1 MGPRAAATPPPE
13 PGVRL
18 DAREAIDRAIEHS
31 FERVSVVS
39 DKRLLAEAL
48 KLGVGQ
54 LSVGEVT
61 QAFGAHPDI
70 VSRSVEDQTL
80 VTTNKVLAEERAMIE
95 HARNGRGTCV
105 PLGEGYGG
113 RSGDRFEPDAKLSR
127 EQRDAVEHVLS
138 SQDGVVAVAG
148 AAGAGKTTLM
158 SEIARGIEDGGK
170 EIHAFAPGADAS
182 RTVLRGEG
190 FERADTVARLLV
202 DQDMQEGL
210 KGQVLWIDEAGQ
222 LGSRT
227 MSRLFEIAG
236 EQEARVVLSGDTR
249 QHASVERGD
258 AMRTLST
265 QAGIRAAEVQ
275 EIRRQRGKYREAV
288 AALAREDVE
297 AGFETLCEL
306 GAVREIGDAET
317 RDGQIASD
325 YAELTGR
332 GQDVLVVSPTHV
344 EGERVTDR
352 IRDELK
358 AGKRLGKDERTLT
371 RLDNL
376 QWTEAQRSDPAS
388 YKPGDIVE
396 FHQHAPGGCRSG
408 RRYEVVSAEDGRVAI
423 RGADGTERPLPMDT
437 AKRFNVY
444 RKREIAVA
452 KGDRIRITK
461 NATTVDG
468 HKVFTGRSYGTKGFD
483 DNGNIKLDNG
493 WLLRPDHGHITHGYV
508 GTSHASQGKTVDHVL
523 IAQSASSFQ
532 ASSRE
537 QFYVSVSRG
546 RKGVAVYTDDVA
558 SLKQSIERSGRR
570 LSASELVATPGAKD
584 KILSHG
590 KLVSRLER
598 YRRLTEMNTR
608 SERTKVRSRGVSTR
622 GVTGRGMPSRGRRR
636 GR

>member
-1 MGPRAAATPPPE
+1 MI
-13 PGVRL
+13 
-18 DAREAIDRAIEHS
+18 DYARD
-31 FERVSVVS
+31 
-39 DKRLLAEAL
+39 
-48 KLGVGQ
+48 
-54 LSVGEVT
+54 
-61 QAFGAHPDI
+61 
-70 VSRSVEDQTL
+70 
-80 VTTNKVLAEERAMIE
+80 
-95 HARNGRGTCV
+95 GRGTCV

-113 RSGDRFEPDAKLSR
+113 RSGDRYEADAKLSR

-202 DQDMQEGL
+202 DKDMQEAL
-210 KGQVLWIDEAGQ
+210 NGQVLWIDEAGQ

-227 MSRLFEIAG
+227 MSRLFEIAK
-236 EQEARVVLSGDTR
+236 ERNARVVLSGDTR

-258 AMRTLST
+258 AMRTLAT

-288 AALAREDVE
+288 SALAREDVS
-297 AGFETLCEL
+297 AGFETLCDL
-306 GAVREIGDAET
+306 GAVREIEDAAT
-317 RDGQIASD
+317 REGRIASD
-325 YAELTGR
+325 YADLTGR
-332 GQDVLVVSPTHV
+332 GQDVLVVSPTHA
-344 EGERVTDR
+344 EGERVTEQ
-352 IRDELK
+352 IREELRSR
-358 AGKRLGKDERTLT
+358 KRLGKDERTLT
-371 RLDNL
+371 KLESL
-376 QWTEAQRSDPAS
+376 QWTEAERADPAN
-388 YKPGDIVE
+388 YKPGDVVE

-408 RRYEVVSAEDGRVAI
+408 RRYEVVSVADSGVVIRGEDGV
-423 RGADGTERPLPMDT
+423 ERSHTLEH

-461 NATTVDG
+461 NATTLDG
-468 HKVFTGRSYGTKGFD
+468 HKVFTGRTYGAKGFD
-483 DNGNIKLDNG
+483 DNGNVKLDHG
-493 WLLRPDHGHITHGYV
+493 WLLKPDHGHFTHGYV

-523 IAQSASSFQ
+523 IAQSATSFV

-558 SLKQSIERSGRR
+558 SLRQSIERSGRR
-570 LSASELVATPGAKD
+570 LSASELVATPDAKE
-584 KILSHG
+584 KFLSHG
-590 KLVSRLER
+590 RLVSRLER
-598 YRRLTEMNTR
+598 YRKLTEMNTR
-608 SERTKVRSRGVSTR
+608 SERTKVRSRGIA
-622 GVTGRGMPSRGRRR
+622 GRGIPVRGRDR